1 MWEEGT
7 TQKEGTNE
15 FANINRSTEKEHSLL
30 KRALT
35 ITNKLLHL
43 QLTDQADVL

>member
-1 MWEEGT
+1 MGRGT
-7 TQKEGTNE
+7 THKKEANE

-35 ITNKLLHL
+35 IIYELFYL
-43 QLTDQADVL
+43 QLTDQAKVP